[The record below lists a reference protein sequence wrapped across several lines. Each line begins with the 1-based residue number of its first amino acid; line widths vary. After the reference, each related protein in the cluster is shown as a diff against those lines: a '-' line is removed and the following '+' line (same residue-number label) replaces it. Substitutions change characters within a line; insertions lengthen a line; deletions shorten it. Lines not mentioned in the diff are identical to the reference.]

1 MADLRIVS
9 DNTNV
14 EHLPIRNLSDIA
26 GMARGFADD
35 VDAGQWGQVD
45 RVICLLENENGI
57 SILGWGDNTTAYE
70 LMGMFEAAKLRVF
83 AEDITGDGE

>member
-14 EHLPIRNLSDIA
+14 EHLPIRNLADIA

-35 VDAGQWGQVD
+35 VDIDRWGKVD
-45 RVICLLENENGI
+45 RVICLVENEKGI
-57 SILGWGDNTTAYE
+57 HILGWGENTTAYE

-83 AEDITGDGE
+83 AEDMTGDEE

>member
-1 MADLRIVS
+1 MTIKIVV

-14 EHLPIRNLSDIA
+14 EQLPTRNLGDIA

-35 VDAGQWGQVD
+35 ADAGKWGKVD
-45 RVICLLENENGI
+45 RVICLLENETGI
-57 SILGWGDNTTAYE
+57 QILGWGENTTAYE

-83 AEDITGDGE
+83 AEDFCGDSE